1 MPEPKRGMLNARIEY
16 RCTSEEKSRLR
27 EIARSRGQ
35 SVSGLIT
42 EGIRIALVE
51 AKHLGKRT
59 VTKTVHVPDYGLVV
73 AVNRIGNNL
82 NQIAHGIN
90 ESLACGECPNWARVE
105 TMLMLIHSD
114 LFCILE
120 LAESFANLDAKEREE
135 MKGIFAYLARKP
147 NIVSEILGLMER
159 EQTP

>member
-1 MPEPKRGMLNARIEY
+1 MPETKRGRLNARIEY
-16 RCTSEEKSRLR
+16 RCTAEEKSRLR
-27 EIARSRGQ
+27 EIAETRGQ

-42 EGIRIALVE
+42 EGIRIALGE
-51 AKHLGKRT
+51 TKHLGKRR

-82 NQIAHGIN
+82 NQIAHGVN

-105 TMLMLIHSD
+105 TMLMFIHTD
-114 LFCILE
+114 LFCLLE
-120 LAESFANLDAKEREE
+120 LAESFANLDAKERED